1 MGKDS
6 SSFGYYVRLASS
18 FVGNSCIYVSL
29 HEANTCFV
37 YDFAVAFTQLMARK
51 PPNVANMTERALLAG
66 RNNHRR
72 MSSAEQARISQG
84 RHPQNRRSAGYNSR
98 NNQVPR
104 TTAAPSRG
112 GAQLGTQ
119 VPTRSAGAGAYTE
132 RRKKKSRSTILRTV
146 LIVLAVVLIGG
157 GTAAALYINDISARL
172 TSGLNTEQ
180 SSALREVLSDDVSLD
195 DPFYMLLLGVDKSQ
209 ERVESDEFGSSDS
222 DYRSDTIILARID
235 APAQKV
241 TLVSIPRDTQVEMGS
256 YGTQKIN
263 AAYSLGGPALCTQI
277 VSELAGVEIS
287 HYAEVDFEQLTNIVD
302 TIGGIEVDLPIA
314 VVDDM
319 ADVDL
324 PAGEQTINGAQALGL
339 CRSRHN
345 YDDYGG
351 GDFFRAANQR
361 MVIGAIVK
369 KILAQDIVTM
379 TSTVSNLASSVT
391 IDDTWSATDI
401 LNLALQFRNLDPDN
415 SIYSGQLPTI
425 SSYENSLWYEK
436 VNTTKWTKMMERVK
450 AGESPYEDES
460 EDFTRGIAGT
470 TGNGVY
476 TTDVDSEE
484 ATYSGS
490 VLVLNATNIQ
500 GYAANTCTTLNAKG
514 FTATADTDS
523 DTTRTTSIVIYNGSN
538 LGKAKGVAE
547 TLGIDQESISKND
560 GSRSTK
566 YDVVVLLGTD
576 KATSN

>member
-1 MGKDS
+1 MC
-6 SSFGYYVRLASS
+6 RL
-18 FVGNSCIYVSL
+18 NI
-29 HEANTCFV
+29 
-37 YDFAVAFTQLMARK
+37 
-51 PPNVANMTERALLAG
+51 ANMTERALLAG

-84 RHPQNRRSAGYNSR
+84 RHPQSRRSAGYNSR
-98 NNQVPR
+98 NNQMPR
-104 TTAAPSRG
+104 TAAAPSRSG
-112 GAQLGTQ
+112 NAQLGSQ
-119 VPTRSAGAGAYTE
+119 VPTRSAGAAAYTE

-172 TSGLNTEQ
+172 TSGLNSEQ

-209 ERVESDEFGSSDS
+209 ARMESDEFGSSDS

-241 TLVSIPRDTQVEMGS
+241 TLVSIPRDTQVDMGS

-302 TIGGIEVDLPIA
+302 TIGGIDVDLPIA
-314 VVDDM
+314 VQDEL
-319 ADVDL
+319 AEVDL
-324 PAGEQTINGAQALGL
+324 PAGEQTINGTQALGL

-369 KILAQDIVTM
+369 KILAQDLVTM
-379 TSTVSNLASSVT
+379 TSTVSNLANSVT

-436 VNTTKWTKMMERVK
+436 VNTTKWNKMMERVK
-450 AGESPYEDES
+450 NGQSPYEDES

-476 TTDVDSEE
+476 TTDASAEE

-490 VLVLNATNIQ
+490 VLVLNATSIQ

-514 FTATADTDS
+514 FTATADSDS

-538 LGKAKGVAE
+538 LGAAKGVAE
-547 TLGIDQESISKND
+547 SLGIDQESISKND

-566 YDVVVLLGTD
+566 YDVIVLLGSDLSSTF
-576 KATSN
+576 ASSSQ

>member
-1 MGKDS
+1 
-6 SSFGYYVRLASS
+6 
-18 FVGNSCIYVSL
+18 
-29 HEANTCFV
+29 
-37 YDFAVAFTQLMARK
+37 
-51 PPNVANMTERALLAG
+51 MT
-66 RNNHRR
+66 
-72 MSSAEQARISQG
+72 SAEQARISQG
-84 RHPQNRRSAGYNSR
+84 RYPQGARSAGYNG
-98 NNQVPR
+98 QAAAGQTPR
-104 TTAAPSRG
+104 TSARRAQAARPVAARPAASRG
-112 GAQLGTQ
+112 RNAKAQYAVG
-119 VPTRSAGAGAYTE
+119 VAPTRAEGAASYADR
-132 RRKKKSRSTILRTV
+132 RRKKSRGFVLRTV
-146 LIVLAVVLIGG
+146 LIVLAVVLIGA
-157 GTAAALYINDISARL
+157 GTAVAFYINDISARL
-172 TSGLNTEQ
+172 TSGLDTEQ

-209 ERVESDEFGSSDS
+209 ERVESGEFGESDAN
-222 DYRSDTIILARID
+222 YRSDTIILARID
-235 APAQKV
+235 APSQKV
-241 TLVSIPRDTQVEMGS
+241 TLVSIPRDTEVEMGN

-302 TIGGIEVDLPIA
+302 TIGGIDVDLPIA

-324 PAGEQTINGAQALGL
+324 PAGEQTINGEQALGL

-369 KILAQDIVTM
+369 KILAQDLVTM
-379 TSTVSNLASSVT
+379 TGTVSNLAGSIT
-391 IDDTWSATDI
+391 IDDTWTATDI
-401 LNLALQFRNLDPDN
+401 INLAMQFRNLDPDN
-415 SIYSGQLPTI
+415 SIYSGQLPTT

-436 VNTTKWTKMMERVK
+436 VNTTKWNKMMERVK
-450 AGESPYEDES
+450 NGESPYEDES

-476 TTDVDSEE
+476 TTDASSEE

-523 DTTRTTSIVIYNGSN
+523 DTTRTTSIVMYNGSN

-547 TLGIDQESISKND
+547 TLGIDQESISKNS
-560 GSRSTK
+560 GSYSTK
-566 YDVVVLLGTD
+566 YDVVVLLGSD
-576 KATSN
+576 LSNK